1 MMQSDSIGALVGAL
15 ADAQADFESVVKSSV
30 NPHFKSKFAPLEVV
44 IDATAPSLR
53 KHGLAVV
60 QTFGGDAQ
68 APTLRTT
75 LAHASGEWI
84 AGEQPLLPAQPG
96 PQGLAAASTYAR
108 RYGWQAII
116 GVAAEDDDGET
127 ASAPPTARQTRQ
139 APVQRATPPLPPAS
153 HQAFATNGGPDSA
166 KPREVATREAPESA
180 PVAKHNGAPAAEMHW
195 SERVKACTTLDA
207 LQAVAAELLPWAAHN
222 ATTDPFHAK
231 GALSVLWA
239 AARDAAEVA
248 IGDCQT
254 ADQVVAVSEHP
265 LLMVMATSDRATAR
279 VVTALCDK
287 ARRSLAA

>member
-116 GVAAEDDDGET
+116 GVAAEDDDGQAGTVPDGDE
-127 ASAPPTARQTRQ
+127 ASSVSAHGAAPGVR
-139 APVQRATPPLPPAS
+139 
-153 HQAFATNGGPDSA
+153 
-166 KPREVATREAPESA
+166 
-180 PVAKHNGAPAAEMHW
+180 
-195 SERVKACTTLDA
+195 
-207 LQAVAAELLPWAAHN
+207 PW
-222 ATTDPFHAK
+222 
-231 GALSVLWA
+231 
-239 AARDAAEVA
+239 
-248 IGDCQT
+248 
-254 ADQVVAVSEHP
+254 
-265 LLMVMATSDRATAR
+265 
-279 VVTALCDK
+279 
-287 ARRSLAA
+287 

>member
-1 MMQSDSIGALVGAL
+1 M
-15 ADAQADFESVVKSSV
+15 
-30 NPHFKSKFAPLEVV
+30 
-44 IDATAPSLR
+44 
-53 KHGLAVV
+53 
-60 QTFGGDAQ
+60 
-68 APTLRTT
+68 
-75 LAHASGEWI
+75 
-84 AGEQPLLPAQPG
+84 
-96 PQGLAAASTYAR
+96 
-108 RYGWQAII
+108 
-116 GVAAEDDDGET
+116 
-127 ASAPPTARQTRQ
+127 
-139 APVQRATPPLPPAS
+139 
-153 HQAFATNGGPDSA
+153 
-166 KPREVATREAPESA
+166 ATREAPESA